1 MDEANAAH
9 SVAPLAERS
18 DSLLCR
24 VRGRVCALPLAHVVE
39 IMRPLP
45 IEILGGA
52 PAFVCG
58 ASVVRGRPIPVVDPG
73 VLLGTTDP
81 PAPTRFVTVRAGG
94 RHVALAVESVLGVR
108 ALTTDTMGD
117 VPSLLR
123 DAQADVVAAMGTL
136 DAQLLLVLQTARL
149 VPESVWRTLERGE
162 AG

>member
-1 MDEANAAH
+1 MDETNAAH
-9 SVAPLAERS
+9 SVAPLAKRS

-24 VRGRVCALPLAHVVE
+24 VRRRVCALPLAHVVE

-52 PAFVCG
+52 PSFVCG

-73 VLLGTTDP
+73 VLLGTNDP
-81 PAPTRFVTVRAGG
+81 PAPTRFVTVQAGG

-108 ALTTDTMGD
+108 ALTTDTVGD

-149 VPESVWRTLERGE
+149 VPESVWRTLERAE